1 MQCAVF
7 TPQTFRACSFA
18 TRRAF
23 PPTPSFP
30 HTMVMVSVSCH
41 PKGLHPL
48 QAAKAWHMVREE
60 GMPLRDVCQEVVN
73 MQGEN
78 PGLKGVW
85 DAVKRID
92 QQHAMAML
100 DSIPSGNYKNC
111 GRKRKLTR
119 DQEKAVGAF
128 VKRWSPP

>member
-1 MQCAVF
+1 M
-7 TPQTFRACSFA
+7 
-18 TRRAF
+18 
-23 PPTPSFP
+23 
-30 HTMVMVSVSCH
+30 
-41 PKGLHPL
+41 
-48 QAAKAWHMVREE
+48 
-60 GMPLRDVCQEVVN
+60 RDVCQEVVN

-100 DSIPSGNYKNC
+100 GSIPSGNYKNF

-119 DQEKAVGAF
+119 DQEKAVVAF
-128 VKRWSPP
+128 VKRRRSKRFCTSGRP

>member
-1 MQCAVF
+1 
-7 TPQTFRACSFA
+7 
-18 TRRAF
+18 
-23 PPTPSFP
+23 
-30 HTMVMVSVSCH
+30 MVMVSVSCH

-73 MQGEN
+73 MQGGDA
-78 PGLKGVW
+78 GLKAVW

-100 DSIPSGNYKNC
+100 DSIPSCNYKNC
-111 GRKRKLTR
+111 VICT
-119 DQEKAVGAF
+119 
-128 VKRWSPP
+128 